1 MYGHPLHN
9 GDAPLYLA
17 KMLYMHFH
25 LQRPVDFSSK
35 DAIAPTSDIRTTMV
49 TLTSEDLSLA
59 LEGAQLELLKEKE
72 YLKRRLAMK
81 ELEAQRILQSQTPPQ
96 VNARMEERM
105 AQMRAEIASLSQRMP
120 VAPSHFM
127 NEVLHPEAVV
137 PPPIASSSNVSHCP
151 SCRRAFDTWSG
162 YYMLACELWFWVRTV
177 VYATLL
183 SL

>member
-1 MYGHPLHN
+1 MKEAVKEIWPCSEAEIKKGRWKVSKCRNEEIKALTETIATEVYGHPLHN

-49 TLTSEDLSLA
+49 TLTSEEPSLA

-72 YLKRRLAMK
+72 DLQRRLAAK

-96 VNARMEERM
+96 VNA
-105 AQMRAEIASLSQRMP
+105 
-120 VAPSHFM
+120 
-127 NEVLHPEAVV
+127 
-137 PPPIASSSNVSHCP
+137 
-151 SCRRAFDTWSG
+151 
-162 YYMLACELWFWVRTV
+162 
-177 VYATLL
+177 
-183 SL
+183 